1 MITYFKTI
9 TDTSAPFYKNVTHA
23 IERIRNGNSNIIKLI
38 EDIRNES
45 DKAKR
50 NVLKKKLPA
59 ICFSGKFT
67 KRDASSCLEH
77 SGFICIDFDKFDS
90 ELDMMSY
97 RMELCEDPYSYA
109 VFTSPSGDGLK
120 VLVKIPKDIPNHKNY
135 FLSLEKHYNS
145 PQFDKSCKDISRVC
159 YESYDP
165 EIFVNENSIEWTEIN
180 VEEHTMFDTAT
191 SRDTIKLGDQTEIVR
206 RLILWWN
213 RDHGMVDGEKNN
225 NLFILCSAMNDF
237 GVPED
242 EARSVVMMYDEG
254 GKEQEINAILR
265 SAYKNSA
272 TFGTKFFEDTDKVN
286 AIKELSKQGT
296 PTSELIIMTKGVS
309 ADVVQQIAEE
319 NDEHE
324 FWIKNSKGAVKHVNH
339 LYKEY
344 LESLGYYKY
353 YPAGG
358 RNFVFVNVNNN
369 TIRDITDDMIKD
381 TVLENLYRLDDRS
394 IYNYFADK
402 TKLFKEDHLSFLSK
416 IEPMFVRDDENTAYL
431 YYQNCAVKVT
441 ANGYETIDYMDI
453 EGFVWEAQKIGRN
466 FTKVDGSNAVFKQF
480 IARIGGG
487 EEDRIHSIE
496 STAGYLMH
504 SYKPSGYCPAVIIN
518 DEVISD
524 NPEGGTGK
532 GIYMHAVSQI
542 KKNVIIDGK
551 GFSFNKSFAYQRVS
565 ADTQLLTFD
574 DVTKNFE
581 FERLFPVITEGVT
594 LEKKNKD
601 EIFIP
606 FKDSPKIVI
615 TTNYAIKGTG
625 NSFDR
630 RKWELEFAQHYNK
643 NFTPE
648 DEFGHQLFSGWDD
661 CEWQKFDN
669 YMISNLQMYLSKG
682 LMKSKFKNLRERHF
696 IAATSMDFYEWA
708 SDKNNELTR
717 ANTEHTASNLYDAF
731 TTQYP
736 DYGIRGKYT
745 LPQKKFYQWIDQWGE
760 FMYNTKPYH
769 SRTSIGKTIR
779 FDFKM
784 PEQGDLFKK

>member
-23 IERIRNGNSNIIKLI
+23 IERIRNGNTNIIKLI
-38 EDIRNES
+38 EDIRNEN

-90 ELDMMSY
+90 ELDMLSY

-191 SRDTIKLGDQTEIVR
+191 SRGTIKLEDQTEIIR
-206 RLILWWN
+206 RLILWWD
-213 RDHGMVDGEKNN
+213 RDHGMIEGAKNN
-225 NLFILCSAMNDF
+225 NLFILCSAMNEF

-272 TFGTKFFEDTDKVN
+272 AFGTKFFEDTDKVN

-381 TVLENLYRLDDRS
+381 TVLENLYQLDDRS

-466 FTKVDGSNAVFKQF
+466 FAKVDGSSAVFKQF

-581 FERLFPVITEGVT
+581 FERLFPVITEGIT

-643 NFTPE
+643 FCSRLLDHRIYNPK
-648 DEFGHQLFSGWDD
+648 S
-661 CEWQKFDN
+661 C
-669 YMISNLQMYLSKG
+669 LSIWH
-682 LMKSKFKNLRERHF
+682 LRLH
-696 IAATSMDFYEWA
+696 
-708 SDKNNELTR
+708 
-717 ANTEHTASNLYDAF
+717 
-731 TTQYP
+731 
-736 DYGIRGKYT
+736 
-745 LPQKKFYQWIDQWGE
+745 
-760 FMYNTKPYH
+760 
-769 SRTSIGKTIR
+769 
-779 FDFKM
+779 
-784 PEQGDLFKK
+784 

>member
-1 MITYFKTI
+1 
-9 TDTSAPFYKNVTHA
+9 
-23 IERIRNGNSNIIKLI
+23 
-38 EDIRNES
+38 
-45 DKAKR
+45 
-50 NVLKKKLPA
+50 
-59 ICFSGKFT
+59 
-67 KRDASSCLEH
+67 
-77 SGFICIDFDKFDS
+77 
-90 ELDMMSY
+90 
-97 RMELCEDPYSYA
+97 
-109 VFTSPSGDGLK
+109 
-120 VLVKIPKDIPNHKNY
+120 
-135 FLSLEKHYNS
+135 
-145 PQFDKSCKDISRVC
+145 
-159 YESYDP
+159 
-165 EIFVNENSIEWTEIN
+165 
-180 VEEHTMFDTAT
+180 
-191 SRDTIKLGDQTEIVR
+191 
-206 RLILWWN
+206 
-213 RDHGMVDGEKNN
+213 
-225 NLFILCSAMNDF
+225 
-237 GVPED
+237 
-242 EARSVVMMYDEG
+242 
-254 GKEQEINAILR
+254 
-265 SAYKNSA
+265 
-272 TFGTKFFEDTDKVN
+272 
-286 AIKELSKQGT
+286 
-296 PTSELIIMTKGVS
+296 
-309 ADVVQQIAEE
+309 
-319 NDEHE
+319 
-324 FWIKNSKGAVKHVNH
+324 
-339 LYKEY
+339 
-344 LESLGYYKY
+344 
-353 YPAGG
+353 
-358 RNFVFVNVNNN
+358 
-369 TIRDITDDMIKD
+369 
-381 TVLENLYRLDDRS
+381 
-394 IYNYFADK
+394 
-402 TKLFKEDHLSFLSK
+402 
-416 IEPMFVRDDENTAYL
+416 MFVRDDENTAYL

-466 FTKVDGSNAVFKQF
+466 FAKVDGSNAVFKQF

-669 YMISNLQMYLSKG
+669 YMISNLQLYLSKG

-708 SDKNNELTR
+708 SDKNNEMTR
-717 ANTEHTASNLYDAF
+717 ANTEHTAQNLYDAF

-760 FMYNTKPYH
+760 FMYNMKPHH
-769 SRTSIGKTIR
+769 SRTSVGKTIK
-779 FDFKM
+779 FEFKM

>member
-23 IERIRNGNSNIIKLI
+23 IERIRKGNTNIIKLI
-38 EDIRNES
+38 EDIRNET

-90 ELDMMSY
+90 ELDMLSY
-97 RMELCEDPYSYA
+97 RMELCDDPYSYA

-120 VLVKIPKDIPNHKNY
+120 VLVKIPKDIQNHKNY

-165 EIFVNENSIEWTEIN
+165 EIFVNEQSLEWTEIN

-191 SRDTIKLGDQTEIVR
+191 SRDTIRLEDQTEIVR

-213 RDHGMVDGEKNN
+213 RDHGMVEGEKNN

-272 TFGTKFFEDTDKVN
+272 AFGTKFFEDTDKVN

-309 ADVVQQIAEE
+309 ADVVQQIASE

-324 FWIKNSKGAVKHVNH
+324 FWIKNNKGAVKHVNH

-344 LESLGYYKY
+344 LESLGYHKY

-358 RNFVFVNVNNN
+358 RNFVFVNVSNN

-381 TVLENLYRLDDRS
+381 TVLENLLQLDDRS

-416 IEPMFVRDDENTAYL
+416 IEPMFVRDDEKTAYL

-441 ANGYETIDYMDI
+441 ADGYETIDYMDI

-480 IARIGGG
+480 ISRIGGG

-581 FERLFPVITEGVT
+581 FERLFPVITEGIT

-669 YMISNLQMYLSKG
+669 YMISNLQLYLSKG

-717 ANTEHTASNLYDAF
+717 ANTEHTAQNLYDAF
-731 TTQYP
+731 TSQYP

-745 LPQKKFYQWIDQWGE
+745 IPQKKFYQWIDQWGE
-760 FMYNTKPYH
+760 FMYNTKPHH
-769 SRTSIGKTIR
+769 SRTSVGKTIR

>member
-90 ELDMMSY
+90 ELDMLSY

-165 EIFVNENSIEWTEIN
+165 EIFVNENSIEWTEVN

-191 SRDTIKLGDQTEIVR
+191 SRGTIKLEDQTEIIR
-206 RLILWWN
+206 RLILWWD
-213 RDHGMVDGEKNN
+213 RDHGMAEGAKNN
-225 NLFILCSAMNDF
+225 NLFILCSAMNEF

-272 TFGTKFFEDTDKVN
+272 AFGTKFFEDTDKVN

-416 IEPMFVRDDENTAYL
+416 IDPMFVRDDENTAYL

-441 ANGYETIDYMDI
+441 KNGYETIDYMDI

-466 FTKVDGSNAVFKQF
+466 FTKVDGSSAVFKQF

-745 LPQKKFYQWIDQWGE
+745 LPQKKFYQWVDQWGE
-760 FMYNTKPYH
+760 FMYNTKPHH

>member
-1 MITYFKTI
+1 
-9 TDTSAPFYKNVTHA
+9 
-23 IERIRNGNSNIIKLI
+23 
-38 EDIRNES
+38 
-45 DKAKR
+45 
-50 NVLKKKLPA
+50 
-59 ICFSGKFT
+59 
-67 KRDASSCLEH
+67 
-77 SGFICIDFDKFDS
+77 
-90 ELDMMSY
+90 
-97 RMELCEDPYSYA
+97 
-109 VFTSPSGDGLK
+109 
-120 VLVKIPKDIPNHKNY
+120 
-135 FLSLEKHYNS
+135 
-145 PQFDKSCKDISRVC
+145 
-159 YESYDP
+159 
-165 EIFVNENSIEWTEIN
+165 
-180 VEEHTMFDTAT
+180 
-191 SRDTIKLGDQTEIVR
+191 
-206 RLILWWN
+206 
-213 RDHGMVDGEKNN
+213 
-225 NLFILCSAMNDF
+225 
-237 GVPED
+237 
-242 EARSVVMMYDEG
+242 
-254 GKEQEINAILR
+254 
-265 SAYKNSA
+265 
-272 TFGTKFFEDTDKVN
+272 
-286 AIKELSKQGT
+286 
-296 PTSELIIMTKGVS
+296 
-309 ADVVQQIAEE
+309 
-319 NDEHE
+319 
-324 FWIKNSKGAVKHVNH
+324 
-339 LYKEY
+339 
-344 LESLGYYKY
+344 
-353 YPAGG
+353 
-358 RNFVFVNVNNN
+358 
-369 TIRDITDDMIKD
+369 
-381 TVLENLYRLDDRS
+381 
-394 IYNYFADK
+394 
-402 TKLFKEDHLSFLSK
+402 
-416 IEPMFVRDDENTAYL
+416 VRDDEKVAYL

-441 ANGYETIDYMDI
+441 KNGYETIDYMDI
-453 EGFVWEAQKIGRN
+453 EGFVWENQKIKRN
-466 FTKVDGSNAVFKQF
+466 FVKADGSNAVFKQF
-480 IARIGGG
+480 INRIGGG
-487 EEDRIHSIE
+487 EEDRVHSIE

-669 YMISNLQMYLSKG
+669 YMISNLQLYLSKG
-682 LMKSKFKNLRERHF
+682 LMKSKFKNLKERHF

-708 SDKNNELTR
+708 SDKNNTLTR
-717 ANTEHTASNLYDAF
+717 ANTEHTASNLYDDF
-731 TTQYP
+731 TNQYP
-736 DYGIRGKYT
+736 DYGIRGRYT

-760 FMYNTKPYH
+760 FMYNTKPHH
-769 SRTSIGKTIR
+769 SRTSVGKTIR